1 MIDFDP
7 RPKEHQYVSK
17 HNINKLVVRLQ
28 DVSNVK
34 KNVSMWETQL
44 LISYDDYMTTP
55 SMLPVLEERA
65 EALLANIMAS
75 KLMEIDG
82 NKAQSQSEKWT
93 SERWSRITASTC
105 LEAHKVGKK
114 VMKNASNAA
123 TSSKK
128 FVSTYI
134 WNINNSQRPQT
145 AWMRYGLQSETAAV
159 KKYET
164 QTNHVVS
171 STGLWVN
178 PKFPFIACSPDGLVG
193 EDGLLEIKSL
203 KIFHDNT
210 IDKVIDDNGTI
221 VSKDILNR
229 QCFSIHNRKC
239 VLKKSHSYYF
249 QIQCQLLVT
258 ERKYCDFVLYAKDG
272 PVSIKRIYRDEQL
285 ITDILSSLTTLWKR
299 IIAPEVFEMRVPRDL
314 DPFVM
319 PSSFLTNASFNP
331 HGNNDS
337 SSCSDP
343 HGNGDGS
350 SDPHGNS
357 DSSSC
362 SDPYDN
368 SGSSSGPHGKGD
380 GSSDPF
386 GNSGLCSSSGPHGN
400 GDSSSCSDPY
410 GTSGSSSGPL
420 CSSDSSTCS
429 TPHGNGDGSSGSHG
443 NGDGSSGPHGNS
455 DGSSDPLSNSDGST
469 CSNLHGNGGSSS
481 GLNGYTTDEMDIA
494 FMLTTCAS
502 SYVSRQSHI
511 PSQPELI
518 VIPWDGT
525 TSDGVTMINT
535 CPIDN
540 WLIIFQ
546 SLTKSGRMAL
556 DDLTKAGDL
565 IRTAIQLVEL
575 NKFADAKVSFLPQHL
590 AVTRRARM
598 ARNQASS
605 VYISAI
611 LLGHCC

>member
-1 MIDFDP
+1 MIDFDS

-34 KNVSMWETQL
+34 KNVSKWETQL

-258 ERKYCDFVLYAKDG
+258 ERKYCDFVLYAKDD

-285 ITDILSSLTTLWKR
+285 STDILSSLTTLWKR

-319 PSSFLTNASFNP
+319 PSSFFN
-331 HGNNDS
+331 
-337 SSCSDP
+337 
-343 HGNGDGS
+343 
-350 SDPHGNS
+350 
-357 DSSSC
+357 
-362 SDPYDN
+362 
-368 SGSSSGPHGKGD
+368 
-380 GSSDPF
+380 
-386 GNSGLCSSSGPHGN
+386 
-400 GDSSSCSDPY
+400 
-410 GTSGSSSGPL
+410 
-420 CSSDSSTCS
+420 
-429 TPHGNGDGSSGSHG
+429 
-443 NGDGSSGPHGNS
+443 
-455 DGSSDPLSNSDGST
+455 
-469 CSNLHGNGGSSS
+469 
-481 GLNGYTTDEMDIA
+481 
-494 FMLTTCAS
+494 
-502 SYVSRQSHI
+502 
-511 PSQPELI
+511 
-518 VIPWDGT
+518 
-525 TSDGVTMINT
+525 
-535 CPIDN
+535 
-540 WLIIFQ
+540 
-546 SLTKSGRMAL
+546 
-556 DDLTKAGDL
+556 
-565 IRTAIQLVEL
+565 
-575 NKFADAKVSFLPQHL
+575 
-590 AVTRRARM
+590 
-598 ARNQASS
+598 
-605 VYISAI
+605 
-611 LLGHCC
+611 